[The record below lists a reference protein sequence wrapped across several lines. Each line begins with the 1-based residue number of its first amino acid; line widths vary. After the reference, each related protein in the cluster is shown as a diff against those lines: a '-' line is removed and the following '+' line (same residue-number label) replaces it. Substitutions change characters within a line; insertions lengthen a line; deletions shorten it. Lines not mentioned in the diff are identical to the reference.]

1 MQKSIAKT
9 AEKENYEWITM
20 QSVRMVQLSI
30 NKKLKVWKQVKEPL
44 EISSI
49 GAEI

>member
-1 MQKSIAKT
+1 MNGSPCKLA
-9 AEKENYEWITM
+9 
-20 QSVRMVQLSI
+20 RMVQSSI

>member
-1 MQKSIAKT
+1 MNGLPCKLA
-9 AEKENYEWITM
+9 
-20 QSVRMVQLSI
+20 RMVQLNI

-44 EISSI
+44 EISST

>member
-20 QSVRMVQLSI
+20 QIENKDGSI
-30 NKKLKVWKQVKEPL
+30 EYK
-44 EISSI
+44 
-49 GAEI
+49 

>member
-20 QSVRMVQLSI
+20 QVSKDGSI
-30 NKKLKVWKQVKEPL
+30 EYK
-44 EISSI
+44 
-49 GAEI
+49 